1 MLFLIFIAIC
11 AAISLGFLLIDKIL
25 GSNSIIGDIA
35 NIIRWVLR
43 KWWLVAIIVFV
54 LVVLG
59 VIKI

>member
-1 MLFLIFIAIC
+1 MIILFLAIC

-35 NIIRWVLR
+35 NIIRWALR
-43 KWWLVAIIVFV
+43 KWWLIAIIVFA
-54 LVVLG
+54 LAVLG

>member
-11 AAISLGFLLIDKIL
+11 AVISLGFLLIDKIL

-35 NIIRWVLR
+35 NIIRWALR
-43 KWWLVAIIVFV
+43 KWWLIVIILLV
-54 LVVLG
+54 LAVLG